1 MSQDRRNGV
10 TRGAYTSD
18 MRGIH
23 FKGTLRYESREVLDR
38 AVVAAHAQ
46 LEDEEVTDPSLASLR
61 ALIARGTRLS
71 IDVRLPG
78 GPEVRFAA
86 AAMLQVLASHA
97 VDGAIEARD
106 GDRSVDVFVSG
117 DD

>member
-1 MSQDRRNGV
+1 MRS
-10 TRGAYTSD
+10 
-18 MRGIH
+18 RGIH
-23 FKGTLRYESREVLDR
+23 FKGTLRYESRERLER

-61 ALIARGTRLS
+61 ALTGQGTRLS

-86 AAMLQVLASHA
+86 AAVLGVLASHA

-106 GDRSVDVFVSG
+106 GDRAVDVFVSG